1 MGAFS
6 WITEFNTLTKT
17 LAGNRDMVVPKNVEK
32 TMTHTNE
39 AKCQIA
45 MVDGGRK
52 N

>member
-1 MGAFS
+1 MDYRIQYFGKDPSRQQRYEA
-6 WITEFNTLTKT
+6 
-17 LAGNRDMVVPKNVEK
+17 MVVPKNVEK
-32 TMTHTNE
+32 AMTHTNE